1 MQTRPSPTTSPAGPG
16 ELGSSAVEYVGLGAL
31 ATLLVS
37 GLASALDSG
46 LGDRLGATVVRRLL
60 EAITGG

>member
-1 MQTRPSPTTSPAGPG
+1 MQPRPSPTPFPAPDG

-37 GLASALDSG
+37 GLASAVDSG
-46 LGDRLGATVVRRLL
+46 MGDRLGATVVRRLL
-60 EAITGG
+60 EAIAGG